1 MKGGKQL
8 YGDNLAPAGVCYMPA
23 KEFNTTIKEQGNT
36 ELVQKMINSELE
48 KHYKA
53 KGLFLRDPDVIL
65 AMDSEAGGKY
75 IPVRVKFD
83 KKKEEYSYP
92 YSEEKLLSG
101 DQYQGEFKGMFD
113 LVDDKIRQMSDML
126 LDGYIASVPTGKKSE
141 KSSLPCNYCSFKNSC
156 VFTDGME
163 INVIPSS
170 TREKEDEE
178 NG

>member
-1 MKGGKQL
+1 
-8 YGDNLAPAGVCYMPA
+8 MPA
-23 KEFNTTIKEQGNT
+23 KEFNKTVDVQGNI
-36 ELVQKMINSELE
+36 ELVQKEINSNLE
-48 KHYKA
+48 SHYKA

-101 DQYQGEFKGMFD
+101 DQYHGEFKGMFD
-113 LVDDKIRQMSDML
+113 LVDDKIKQMSDML
-126 LDGYIASVPTGKKSE
+126 LDGYIASIPTGRTSE
-141 KSSLPCNYCSFKNSC
+141 KVNLPCNYCAFKNSC

-163 INVIPSS
+163 INTILSS
-170 TREKEDEE
+170 KKEKEDEE